1 MKISRFIWVVAVCAA
16 LLIVALAL
24 PQNVWASLGSLPA
37 HPLIVHAIIVL
48 VPLLSALIVVGLFV
62 RKMLA
67 VVHLYVLGGLG
78 LVATA
83 VVGAKSSGNALA
95 AVVGLPAE
103 HAEWGD
109 ILVPLV
115 IALFV
120 AFAIFCVVTYY
131 TSVRWLSLAF
141 SVIVGLLAITSSG
154 MTVVVGHSGAES
166 VWQRVWPASSHT
178 PTIAPS
184 PTGDATSTAQP
195 APTATTPSTPANPGI
210 TLAEVSGHNTTADC
224 WAVVG
229 ESVYDLSGFIAQHP
243 GGPVVV
249 EALCGI
255 DATSQFTAQHG
266 GQGRPER
273 ELASLLIGPLAR

>member
-1 MKISRFIWVVAVCAA
+1 MKISRFIWVVAVFAA

-24 PQNVWASLGSLPA
+24 PQDVWASLGSLPA

-67 VVHLYVLGGLG
+67 VMHLYVLGGLG

-83 VVGAKSSGNALA
+83 VVGAKASGNALA
-95 AVVGLPAE
+95 AVVGLPGE

-115 IALFV
+115 IALFI
-120 AFAIFCVVTYY
+120 AFAVFCVVTYY
-131 TSVRWLSLAF
+131 ASVRWLAVTF
-141 SVIVGLLAITSSG
+141 AVIVGLLAIASSA
-154 MTVVVGHSGAES
+154 MTVAVGHSGAES
-166 VWQRVWPASSHT
+166 VWQRVWPASSQA
-178 PTIAPS
+178 PTMAPS
-184 PTGDATSTAQP
+184 PTGDVTPTTQ
-195 APTATTPSTPANPGI
+195 PTATSVPATPANPGI
-210 TLAEVSGHNTTADC
+210 TLSQVSQHNTAADC

-229 ESVYDLSGFIAQHP
+229 ESVYDLSGFIEQHP

-249 EALCGI
+249 EAMCGT
-255 DATSQFTAQHG
+255 DATSGFMGQHSG
-266 GQGRPER
+266 EKRPER
-273 ELASLLIGPLAR
+273 ELASLLVGPLSR